1 MRFSLYPRFFL
12 SSRARVNKAYIQT
25 HRSSSSSSLCKL
37 PPRVS
42 ERRPRL
48 GSTRLWRIFE
58 WDHRLCLPTFAS
70 EFVLKTSP
78 HRSLLPLP
86 QFVEIVVGVGVV
98 SVLVLVVVARQ
109 KPPFPNIRRKGRP
122 SFLRS
127 CYYSCWLISS
137 CTSSLSS
144 PLSSQQPPRRNLLF
158 VAVPFLKRS
167 FEAFWQ
173 GRRKFKKKRAH
184 YRLSVRGREGTKKF
198 RKSSSSTAGQKF
210 FLPMA
215 ERSKNTRRDTTL
227 LPAHTNNTHA
237 EERERE
243 RERGSTF
250 SERKMSATPSAL
262 KASSQEENAEE
273 ENVLVSRD
281 DDDEEEGEEREER
294 EERERGASVGK
305 EEEQEECVV
314 FFFSLV
320 IYF

>member
-243 RERGSTF
+243 REREVLLF
-250 SERKMSATPSAL
+250 PNER
-262 KASSQEENAEE
+262 
-273 ENVLVSRD
+273 
-281 DDDEEEGEEREER
+281 
-294 EERERGASVGK
+294 
-305 EEEQEECVV
+305 
-314 FFFSLV
+314 
-320 IYF
+320 